1 MIVAGRWQAETAA
14 SRRSSAREWWG
25 TKYSS
30 RVAMGKAEAENES
43 FASLAM
49 ATLEDAA
56 LDTNLWPIHVRIDE
70 PGCCGHLFTF
80 TFFAF
85 LKGR

>member
-1 MIVAGRWQAETAA
+1 
-14 SRRSSAREWWG
+14 
-25 TKYSS
+25 
-30 RVAMGKAEAENES
+30 MGKAETENQS
-43 FASLAM
+43 FASLRM

-56 LDTNLWPIHVRIDE
+56 LKTGIGNVWPTHVRMDE
-70 PGCCGHLFTF
+70 PGCGGHFFTF